1 MWMYRPSQMVMIH
14 AERCDTMSCPFS
26 NKDDKNL
33 FILGWSLSQAVL
45 FLVSSLLYFLVIL
58 YVVCSWG
65 NKLNWPEIKIIIS
78 HFQYLYAFNIVPM
91 NKMEKDEL
99 VKQPQD
105 VTECPY
111 SWSERKQ
118 QQQQQQVRD

>member
-1 MWMYRPSQMVMIH
+1 MI
-14 AERCDTMSCPFS
+14 AKVCDRESRRDTWFE
-26 NKDDKNL
+26 NR
-33 FILGWSLSQAVL
+33 
-45 FLVSSLLYFLVIL
+45 LVIL
-58 YVVCSWG
+58 YDACLG
-65 NKLNWPEIKIIIS
+65 EINWTELKMDWNEIKFSFSHICLNTKSITS

-91 NKMEKDEL
+91 NKIEKDEL

-118 QQQQQQVRD
+118 QQQQVRD